1 MSGLINYLTA
11 SKGSLMCNN
20 NQYIINRCLY
30 EKTYYRCC
38 IHKQFK
44 CPATLTISDDKI
56 EYVSENHNHDQ
67 YLPVNAEYII
77 MLSNLKMITET
88 KIIHCFVK
96 PQEGIVDCGLFAL
109 AYCLAICHNLDPAQ
123 MNFDQSAMREHYN
136 NLYFNNMNNFPY
148 ILQAPLGSNIHTLTL
163 D

>member
-1 MSGLINYLTA
+1 LKTA
-11 SKGSLMCNN
+11 LK
-20 NQYIINRCLY
+20 
-30 EKTYYRCC
+30 C
-38 IHKQFK
+38 IDHEQ
-44 CPATLTISDDKI
+44 
-56 EYVSENHNHDQ
+56 
-67 YLPVNAEYII
+67 
-77 MLSNLKMITET
+77 TET